1 MLLRCCIV
9 THYIIVVVG
18 HQPCSPLDLRKI
30 HGFRPFGIISKSK
43 MINCITEFLGAVLIL
58 VRDFVFPSVVPFPL
72 TAAAEIE
79 FVI

>member
-9 THYIIVVVG
+9 THYITVVVG

-43 MINCITEFLGAVLIL
+43 MIDCITEFLGAVLIL
-58 VRDFVFPSVVPFPL
+58 ARDFVCPFVAPFPL
-72 TAAAEIE
+72 TAPGEIE

>member
-9 THYIIVVVG
+9 THYITVVVG
-18 HQPCSPLDLRKI
+18 HQSCSPLDLRKI

-43 MINCITEFLGAVLIL
+43 MIDCITEFLGAVLIL
-58 VRDFVFPSVVPFPL
+58 ARDFVFPSVAPFPL
-72 TAAAEIE
+72 RAPAEIE